1 MRECV
6 RSTSIL
12 VTIIV
17 PVYNVESY
25 IDECLKSLVS
35 QTYRNIE
42 IICVND
48 GSTDDGVSIVNK
60 YKGEDERIILV
71 NQQNS
76 GVSVAR
82 NIGLSLA
89 RGEMVLFVDS
99 DDYVDLDAVELIVES
114 FSKDKPDLILF
125 GYRDVVFA
133 GGGEQ
138 KKLEHLPNEY
148 FRRSDLTRVIVTCWS
163 KAYSLEFLRKNS
175 IKFKEDIDKDIYSR
189 AECVE
194 IVQYVHDNIGGIYGG
209 ADTRTWLDMHIFIT
223 HSLLRL
229 ARSARDIFEDVFDF
243 LCDDCKKRN
252 RAEQK
257 VFYDFLSYLGV
268 EYQVESREYFKGVLP
283 PFLYTNKSGAWLKEL
298 ELIGK

>member
-1 MRECV
+1 MCYHVVMNEERRIFAHALLVPEDVCREDCKV
-6 RSTSIL
+6 IKFTAISA
-12 VTIIV
+12 
-17 PVYNVESY
+17 
-25 IDECLKSLVS
+25 
-35 QTYRNIE
+35 
-42 IICVND
+42 D
-48 GSTDDGVSIVNK
+48 GK
-60 YKGEDERIILV
+60 RFCYE
-71 NQQNS
+71 
-76 GVSVAR
+76 
-82 NIGLSLA
+82 
-89 RGEMVLFVDS
+89 
-99 DDYVDLDAVELIVES
+99 
-114 FSKDKPDLILF
+114 PDLNDYCRDGWQMWDAFAAFCKECGLTKRRGDVWFASSHEERATSYAPCNPCNTANCFDIFDQLCYLAEWETMF
-125 GYRDVVFA
+125 FEREYYCKSFLCKPRLTYDEFCKNCGYESLKDAEDVR
-133 GGGEQ
+133 G
-138 KKLEHLPNEY
+138 LY
-148 FRRSDLTRVIVTCWS
+148 
-163 KAYSLEFLRKNS
+163 

-209 ADTRTWLDMHIFIT
+209 ADTRTWLDMQIFIT

-257 VFYDFLSYLGV
+257 IFYDFLIYLGV